1 VIARFGRTFEEFNPG
16 GPGSPSTWI
25 LAGSAAGPASAP
37 ASAASGVGQGIY
49 SPAAGLPVRL
59 EVGMAVCASGFTGS
73 ESGALLLGAASASLG
88 LAPVGLTPVGLAPVG
103 LAPVGLAPV
112 GLAVASVAIG
122 QGVSYIGLGTITQRD
137 WSRALDGGIPD
148 ANGDVLLEPGRR
160 YWLSANAPGRLSVN
174 PPSSPGDY
182 AISVGT
188 ALSGI
193 QLEVEINVVSR
204 I

>member
-59 EVGMAVCASGFTGS
+59 EVGMAVCASGFAGS
-73 ESGALLLGAASASLG
+73 DSGALLLGAASASL
-88 LAPVGLTPVGLAPVG
+88 
-103 LAPVGLAPV
+103 GLAPV

>member
-1 VIARFGRTFEEFNPG
+1 VARVIARFGRTFEEFNPG

-59 EVGMAVCASGFTGS
+59 EVGMAVCASGFAGS

-88 LAPVGLTPVGLAPVG
+88 LAPVGLT
-103 LAPVGLAPV
+103 PVGLAPV